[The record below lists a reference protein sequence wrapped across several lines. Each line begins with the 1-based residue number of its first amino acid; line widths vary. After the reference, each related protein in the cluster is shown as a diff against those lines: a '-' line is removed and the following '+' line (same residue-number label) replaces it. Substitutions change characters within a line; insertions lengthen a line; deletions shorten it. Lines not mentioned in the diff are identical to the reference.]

1 MARTSIRDVAREA
14 GVSPATVSRFLNGRW
29 TSMSAETR
37 ERIAEVVERTGY
49 RPSSVARSL
58 RLETSHT
65 LGVVMADVRNPYS
78 GEVLQELCDQAE
90 SAGYTLM
97 CSFSEND
104 PTREAEAVE
113 RLVDAR
119 VDGLVVN
126 TTGSNDELIAKT
138 AARVPTCLL
147 DRAISGPDGSTCA
160 VDLVTSDNA
169 RLVENLLDLLARRG
183 ARRAALLTEPV
194 STSATRRARADAF
207 AEGLSRHGMGG
218 SVEGLGEGGE
228 GIEEVLVRLARGRGE
243 GPLAI
248 VAVNGLVFLRL
259 AEAIRGSG
267 LAVGHDVALATFDD
281 YAWNRVLFGGVTT
294 VAQDTARVAGEV
306 LVRVLARAKD
316 PTRPTGRVE
325 VPGTVIE
332 RASTRLS

>member
-14 GVSPATVSRFLNGRW
+14 GVSPATVSRYLNGRW
-29 TSMSAETR
+29 TSMSVETR
-37 ERIAEVVERTGY
+37 ERIAQVVERTGY

-104 PTREAEAVE
+104 PTREAEAIE

-126 TTGSNDELIAKT
+126 TTGGNDELIAQV

-147 DRAISGPDGSTCA
+147 DRAIAGPDGGPCD

-169 RLVENLLDLLARRG
+169 RLVERLLDLLAGRG
-183 ARRAALLTEPV
+183 VTRAALLTEPV
-194 STSATRRARADAF
+194 STSATRRARAEAF
-207 AEGLSRHGMGG
+207 ASGLARRGMAG

-228 GIEEVLVRLARGRGE
+228 GIEDVLERLSRDRGDD
-243 GPLAI
+243 PLAL

-259 AEAIRGSG
+259 AEALRGSG
-267 LAVGHDVALATFDD
+267 LAVGRDVALATFDD

-294 VAQDTARVAGEV
+294 VAQDTSRMAAEV

-316 PTRPTGRVE
+316 PARRTERVE
-325 VPGTVIE
+325 VPGTIIE
-332 RASTRLS
+332 RASTRLA

>member
-14 GVSPATVSRFLNGRW
+14 GVSPATVSRFLNGHW
-29 TSMSAETR
+29 GSMSAETR
-37 ERIAEVVERTGY
+37 ERIAGVVERTGY

-104 PTREAEAVE
+104 PAREAAAVE

-126 TTGSNDELIAKT
+126 TTGGNDELIAET
-138 AARVPTCLL
+138 AERVPTCLL
-147 DRAISGPDGSTCA
+147 DRPIGASDS

-169 RLVENLLDLLARRG
+169 RLVESLLDLLARRG

-194 STSATRRARADAF
+194 STSATRRARAEAF
-207 AEGLSRHGMGG
+207 AGGLSRRGMGG

-228 GIEEVLVRLARGRGE
+228 GIEEVLGRLACGRGE

-267 LAVGHDVALATFDD
+267 LSVGRDVALATFDD

-306 LVRVLARAKD
+306 LARVLARAKD
-316 PTRPTGRVE
+316 PTRPTERVE

-332 RASTRLS
+332 RASTRLA

>member
-126 TTGSNDELIAKT
+126 TTGGNDELIAKT

-218 SVEGLGEGGE
+218 SVEGLGGGE
-228 GIEEVLVRLARGRGE
+228 GIEEVLARLARGRGE

>member
-1 MARTSIRDVAREA
+1 
-14 GVSPATVSRFLNGRW
+14 
-29 TSMSAETR
+29 
-37 ERIAEVVERTGY
+37 
-49 RPSSVARSL
+49 
-58 RLETSHT
+58 
-65 LGVVMADVRNPYS
+65 
-78 GEVLQELCDQAE
+78 
-90 SAGYTLM
+90 M

-126 TTGSNDELIAKT
+126 TTGGNDELIAET

-147 DRAISGPDGSTCA
+147 DRAISGPDGSACA

-169 RLVENLLDLLARRG
+169 RLVEHLLDLLARRG

-207 AEGLSRHGMGG
+207 AELASARRGMVG

-228 GIEEVLVRLARGRGE
+228 GIEEVLARLARGRGE

-316 PTRPTGRVE
+316 PARPTGRVE

-332 RASTRLS
+332 RASTRLA

>member
-1 MARTSIRDVAREA
+1 MVRTSIRDVAREA

-104 PTREAEAVE
+104 PTREAEAIE

-126 TTGSNDELIAKT
+126 TTGGNDELIAEC
-138 AARVPTCLL
+138 PE
-147 DRAISGPDGSTCA
+147 D
-160 VDLVTSDNA
+160 
-169 RLVENLLDLLARRG
+169 
-183 ARRAALLTEPV
+183 
-194 STSATRRARADAF
+194 DAEDSHPKSF
-207 AEGLSRHGMGG
+207 M
-218 SVEGLGEGGE
+218 
-228 GIEEVLVRLARGRGE
+228 I
-243 GPLAI
+243 
-248 VAVNGLVFLRL
+248 
-259 AEAIRGSG
+259 
-267 LAVGHDVALATFDD
+267 
-281 YAWNRVLFGGVTT
+281 
-294 VAQDTARVAGEV
+294 
-306 LVRVLARAKD
+306 
-316 PTRPTGRVE
+316 
-325 VPGTVIE
+325 
-332 RASTRLS
+332 